1 MDLPPLEPI
10 DERHR
15 SLTVDELARAKGMKP
30 VRSLEDL
37 QAYGVRLF
45 DSDEEVEEF
54 LALVRSVRHA
64 DLS

>member
-1 MDLPPLEPI
+1 
-10 DERHR
+10 
-15 SLTVDELARAKGMKP
+15 VDELARAKGMKP

-45 DSDEEVEEF
+45 DSDEEVDEF
-54 LALVRSVRHA
+54 LALVRSVRHD